1 VLLNNPGWYP
11 VPEEQLPVVLPDV
24 EAYEP
29 TDTGE
34 SPLSNMTNW
43 VKTKCP
49 VCGGEAKR
57 ETDTMPNWAGSDWYF
72 LAYCFARKLE
82 RSFANAQDDMSVD
95 LTNIFSRNNK
105 ELKYWMPVDVY
116 IGGDEHNTL
125 HLLYSRFIYKFLYDL
140 GVVPKEIP
148 EPYYKRISHGVIL
161 GPDGA
166 RMSKSRGNVIVP
178 EVVADRYG
186 VDVVRC
192 YLMFMG
198 PYDATMIWNEKT
210 LMGVKRFLDKFFQFI
225 QKQILDNKQ
234 NNNLSDSSREVKV
247 IVNKMIDGVERDI
260 ESFKYN
266 TALAKMMEGLN
277 NLRIS
282 QNQLSN
288 EDIKTLIKLLA
299 PFAPYTTEE
308 LWDMV
313 DKKEKSV
320 HQSSWPEVDKSCLV
334 ESQVILPVS
343 INGKR
348 RYEIKVNSDDLGNEE
363 EVKQLASQDNGFKK
377 WTEGKNI
384 ERYIYIEGRM
394 LNIVVK

>member
-1 VLLNNPGWYP
+1 
-11 VPEEQLPVVLPDV
+11 
-24 EAYEP
+24 
-29 TDTGE
+29 
-34 SPLSNMTNW
+34 
-43 VKTKCP
+43 
-49 VCGGEAKR
+49 
-57 ETDTMPNWAGSDWYF
+57 
-72 LAYCFARKLE
+72 
-82 RSFANAQDDMSVD
+82 
-95 LTNIFSRNNK
+95 
-105 ELKYWMPVDVY
+105 
-116 IGGDEHNTL
+116 
-125 HLLYSRFIYKFLYDL
+125 
-140 GVVPKEIP
+140 
-148 EPYYKRISHGVIL
+148 
-161 GPDGA
+161 
-166 RMSKSRGNVIVP
+166 
-178 EVVADRYG
+178 
-186 VDVVRC
+186 VVRC

-320 HQSSWPEVDKSCLV
+320 HRSSWPEVDKSCLV